1 MNRRIV
7 ALMLGLA
14 LVAAA
19 CGSDETSDGDGAAAS
34 ATTTTVAA
42 VTTTSTAPAT
52 TTTVAPTT
60 TTTTAVAEA
69 GGIVAGEDAEVDA
82 VVLAYTV
89 ALDSVT
95 PYEDKVPYIDDP
107 SGLEETIAKY
117 LETGQSM
124 GGIGVLP
131 TAVSIDGDTAVVTY
145 DLLFG
150 GNPTYPD
157 LTGEAVKTAD
167 GWKITRAG
175 FCSLMSSARVGCP

>member
-1 MNRRIV
+1 MTRRLLPLIFV
-7 ALMLGLA
+7 LA

-19 CGSDETSDGDGAAAS
+19 CGSDETSDAGAS

-42 VTTTSTAPAT
+42 ATTTTTTAPAT
-52 TTTVAPTT
+52 TTTAAPAT
-60 TTTTAVAEA
+60 TTTTAAAAE
-69 GGIVAGEDAEVDA
+69 GGIVAGEDPEVDA
-82 VVLAYTV
+82 VVAAYTI
-89 ALDSVT
+89 ALDSVS

-131 TAVSIDGDTAVVTY
+131 TDVVIDGDTATVTY

-157 LTGEAVKTAD
+157 LTGEAVKTAE